1 MKLQCRH
8 FFYGDIRRF
17 VSRQIH
23 ISFFVSHFFSLFS
36 NRRRIG
42 LTVFL
47 MGAIFYLTFLSVFSL
62 YLYCKSD
69 ISKVSLTSI
78 AINLVPKSCFNF
90 NVKA

>member
-78 AINLVPKSCFNF
+78 AINLVPRSCFNF
-90 NVKA
+90 IVKA